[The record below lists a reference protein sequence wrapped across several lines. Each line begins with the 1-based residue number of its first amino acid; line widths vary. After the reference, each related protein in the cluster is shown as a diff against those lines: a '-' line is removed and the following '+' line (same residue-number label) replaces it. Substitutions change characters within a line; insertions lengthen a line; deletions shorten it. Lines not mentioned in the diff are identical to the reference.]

1 MTRTR
6 KPPQQKQNDRKVW
19 TCAAI
24 ALICV
29 FCVQA
34 LLALSRLSATTDEPV
49 HLSAGYSYWQT
60 LDFRLNPEHPPLAKL
75 VAALPLLVLKPN
87 LDTSSIDWT
96 EASEYPFGF
105 AFLYGNDADRI
116 LFWGRVPMIV
126 LAALGGW
133 ITFLFARDL
142 FGPPAGAFAAGLYCF
157 CPNLL
162 AHGMLIT
169 TDVPLAAFTVLTL
182 YLFWKRCKKPSWKSD
197 FVTGLALGAAMA
209 SKFSGAVLPVLIV
222 VFCLARK
229 EIKSLSLWRRHLC
242 W

>member
-19 TCAAI
+19 TWAAI

-60 LDFRLNPEHPPLAKL
+60 LDFRLNPEHPLLA
-75 VAALPLLVLKPN
+75 LKPN
-87 LDTSSIDWT
+87 LDTSSNDWT

-105 AFLYGNDADRI
+105 AFLYGNDADRL

-126 LAALGGW
+126 LAA
-133 ITFLFARDL
+133 
-142 FGPPAGAFAAGLYCF
+142 
-157 CPNLL
+157 
-162 AHGMLIT
+162 
-169 TDVPLAAFTVLTL
+169 
-182 YLFWKRCKKPSWKSD
+182 
-197 FVTGLALGAAMA
+197 
-209 SKFSGAVLPVLIV
+209 
-222 VFCLARK
+222 
-229 EIKSLSLWRRHLC
+229 
-242 W
+242 